1 MVYYSN
7 NLRRKEKFISARK
20 VNPNRDDKRKGM
32 EKLKTKTK
40 FIKFISGFIIVTFVL
55 FNVSIVKANYSAGA
69 LVSMTNSARAENGLG
84 ALSTNSRLEAA
95 AYAKANDMLEKDY
108 FAHNSPDGKTP
119 WDFIRGAGYNYT
131 YAGENLAIGYAN
143 ASELFNAWMNSSTHR
158 DNILNSN
165 FREIGISV
173 VSGDFQGV
181 ETIVVVQEFGAPME
195 TEPVIVETT
204 PENTGEAAGETS
216 EEYTVETGEIA
227 EAGEKEFSLI
237 QDKSEFQPKSIYVNE
252 EIVFTVTVSGEIE
265 SLEAILFNKKINL
278 LESGTT
284 SSTDSEKTYILSQKI
299 EEEGSTQIR
308 VVALDR
314 FGNRED
320 LDLGELSVNKK
331 VITKEV
337 PEEQISTMAAI
348 IKNFKDNWVIY
359 SLVFGGLI
367 VIVSSWV
374 IYARIK
380 KGKLTVNFWRF

>member
-1 MVYYSN
+1 
-7 NLRRKEKFISARK
+7 
-20 VNPNRDDKRKGM
+20 M